1 MQGITKTG
9 SNARLSQVAVHNGTV
24 YLSGQTSQITGGV
37 QEQAVD
43 IFAKIDQL
51 LLGAGSDRSKLLWAQ
66 IWLIDMGDF
75 DAMNQ
80 VWEQW
85 LEGTQPPVRACVHS
99 LLAKPGY
106 RIEVQVIAAL

>member
-37 QEQAVD
+37 QEQAAD
-43 IFAKIDQL
+43 IFSKIDRL
-51 LLGAGSDRSKLLWAQ
+51 LSDAGTDRTKLLSAQ
-66 IWLIDMGDF
+66 IWLTDMADF
-75 DAMNQ
+75 NAMNQ

-85 LEGTQPPVRACVHS
+85 LEGTQPPVRACLHS
-99 LLAKPGY
+99 ILANPAYK
-106 RIEVQVIAAL
+106 IEVQVIAAS

>member
-1 MQGITKTG
+1 MQCIMKTG

-51 LLGAGSDRSKLLWAQ
+51 LLGAGSDRTKLCGLRF
-66 IWLIDMGDF
+66 G
-75 DAMNQ
+75 
-80 VWEQW
+80 
-85 LEGTQPPVRACVHS
+85 
-99 LLAKPGY
+99 
-106 RIEVQVIAAL
+106 